1 MVENFNINRFYEKI
15 RDLEAKFEAIK
26 GFNDEGPIIDIS
38 RYENEMKRIKQ
49 KAAKDLEEKTET
61 NPIFE
66 KNQDFSSENIQRTSI
81 NLAFFNYQEE
91 LNKLDEEFQK
101 EVEPYYQIK
110 LRIESIKDYLDN
122 PNPENINISEMIKT
136 TEELIDLLINNN
148 FIQEDILENDEKKQ
162 QIISEAYS
170 VISKTILQEAIF
182 DRTDILEYISEK
194 TDGMFKEE
202 VNCLIKRYIDDILS
216 SDLDFAAYYRK
227 YSTKKFREQGFGS
240 NFLDQD
246 FIAELAK
253 NFFEIQNKDYK
264 LTRDNDLKK
273 LEEAKIIIEKQQQ
286 REQSLEA
293 NWKNQL
299 RQVKKEQLVLDM
311 KNFVLKGKKYLIL
324 TPLVLTIAG
333 GALGYAKSSQT
344 TLYRTITE
352 SYNVDTEEPVDEPY
366 YVYDEHKTSYVAT
379 VIVYG
384 PWRKNP
390 NGTGYLRTAEAYTY
404 TPKEDT
410 TEKITREDLFDDET
424 RLKYKYTQQK
434 SQLEDSDSMENYEII
449 IKQTYQ
455 DADDTKKSTKYTLPA
470 AALGLLIGLFVA
482 FMTKSTKGYYI
493 EKEFYRVKKRSEELE
508 EIIREINKKLE
519 SPGNLDGAVEDLRS
533 AYNNF
538 IEIYGSN
545 FEHKRLEKIAS
556 FLKTQEEAKKRPK
569 TFSKI
574 LKK

>member
-1 MVENFNINRFYEKI
+1 MEDKTNLYSKSFIINELKQAILNLLIANPNEDFLLKETTGNNFLELYMHGGIIFDVTRKVYQYHNQSDDLRENKDFKSDNEYIDFVNNMSNKKLKEQLQAFNREAVI
-15 RDLEAKFEAIK
+15 LEGRRNQIF
-26 GFNDEGPIIDIS
+26 FPIS
-38 RYENEMKRIKQ
+38 RDETI
-49 KAAKDLEEKTET
+49 EK
-61 NPIFE
+61 F
-66 KNQDFSSENIQRTSI
+66 KKFSGKSFSEV
-81 NLAFFNYQEE
+81 L
-91 LNKLDEEFQK
+91 LCVDEEHPHFKTSKNIILCLNQARECENLPDRQFSIFVK
-101 EVEPYYQIK
+101 EYVEQLLDIIYKKMVADRERASIFAEH
-110 LRIESIKDYLDN
+110 IESI
-122 PNPENINISEMIKT
+122 
-136 TEELIDLLINNN
+136 
-148 FIQEDILENDEKKQ
+148 
-162 QIISEAYS
+162 
-170 VISKTILQEAIF
+170 
-182 DRTDILEYISEK
+182 
-194 TDGMFKEE
+194 
-202 VNCLIKRYIDDILS
+202 ILS
-216 SDLDFAAYYRK
+216 EINKIAPQEINDGFRDFLRDKDSDTFIDFLKFFFNETPHDKDLNIEKMRK
-227 YSTKKFREQGFGS
+227 IV
-240 NFLDQD
+240 L
-246 FIAELAK
+246 
-253 NFFEIQNKDYK
+253 
-264 LTRDNDLKK
+264 
-273 LEEAKIIIEKQQQ
+273 EKQQQ

-293 NWKNQL
+293 NLKNQL

-390 NGTGYLRTAEAYTY
+390 NGTGYLRAAEAYTY
-404 TPKEDT
+404 TPKEDSNK
-410 TEKITREDLFDDET
+410 KITREDLFDDET
-424 RLKYKYTQQK
+424 RLKYKYTQRK